1 MGKVRKR
8 YNSVPLWLALFL
20 MIAAALL
27 IAALGTHFTS
37 TLAREKADEIQSRY
51 ITATYDTTQGDVQ
64 YSYDFDFHFED
75 YTAEDMRLYRFSRF
89 IENYAA
95 LFWYSVCIASAA
107 IVFYMTKLKKP
118 LRILQNASHRI
129 SENELDFTV
138 KYPGSDEMSALCEAF
153 ETMRSALEE
162 NNDKML
168 HMLDERKQ
176 LNDAYT
182 HDLRTPIAVLKGY
195 TDMLIGY
202 LPTGKFSEDE
212 ILETV
217 QTMSSHVERLEQFA
231 DSMNTVQKL
240 EDIDIQKEQVPT
252 EEFLSHLRETADFL
266 CQSQDIAFE
275 FESSLARAT
284 ILIDPSAVT
293 QVFENL
299 LNNAL
304 RFAEEKITILCLAND
319 NIFSIAVTDDGK
331 GFSEK
336 ELITAA
342 KPYYSGQAEK
352 GQFHFGL
359 GLHICRTLCEKHGG
373 TLRLEN
379 TEPHGAK
386 VTASFYISP
395 LSI

>member
-8 YNSVPLWLALFL
+8 YNSVSLWIALFL
-20 MIAAALL
+20 MITAALL

-64 YSYDFDFHFED
+64 YSYDFDFHYED
-75 YTAEDMRLYRFSRF
+75 YTAEDMRLYRITRF

-95 LFWYSVCIASAA
+95 LFWYSVCTASAG
-107 IVFYMTKLKKP
+107 IVFYITKLKKP

-129 SENELDFTV
+129 SANELDFTV
-138 KYPGSDEMSALCEAF
+138 EYPGNDEMAALCGAF

-162 NNDKML
+162 NNSRML
-168 HMLDERKQ
+168 RMLDERKQ

-182 HDLRTPIAVLKGY
+182 HDLRMPIAVLKGY
-195 TDMLIGY
+195 TDMLIKY
-202 LPTGKFSEDE
+202 LPTGKFSESE

-240 EDIDIQKEQVPT
+240 EDVEIHKEKVPAG
-252 EEFLSHLRETADFL
+252 EFLIHLRETADFL
-266 CQSQDIAFE
+266 CQSKDLACE
-275 FESSLARAT
+275 FESQVTAAA
-284 ILIDPSAVT
+284 ILIDPSVVT

-299 LNNAL
+299 LGNAL
-304 RFAEEKITILCLAND
+304 RFAKSKIMIICQTDENV
-319 NIFSIAVTDDGK
+319 FAVSVADDGK
-331 GFSEK
+331 GFSDK

-342 KPYYSGQAEK
+342 KPYYSGQSEK
-352 GQFHFGL
+352 EHFHFGL

-373 TLRLEN
+373 VLRLEN
-379 TEPHGAK
+379 TPQHGAK
-386 VTASFYISP
+386 VTAAF
-395 LSI
+395 SIQTI

>member
-1 MGKVRKR
+1 MGKVKKWH
-8 YNSVPLWLALFL
+8 NSVPLWLALFL
-20 MIAAALL
+20 MITAALL
-27 IAALGTHFTS
+27 IAAFGSHFTS
-37 TLAREKADEIQSRY
+37 ALARGKADEIQSRY

-64 YSYDFDFHFED
+64 YSYDFDFHYED
-75 YTAEDMRLYRFSRF
+75 YTAEDMRLYRLFRF

-118 LRILQNASHRI
+118 LRILQNASQRI

-138 KYPGSDEMSALCEAF
+138 EYPGNDEMAALCGAF

-168 HMLDERKQ
+168 RMLDERKQ

-195 TDMLIGY
+195 ADMLVKY
-202 LPTGKFSEDE
+202 LPTGKFSESE
-212 ILETV
+212 VIETV

-240 EDIDIQKEQVPT
+240 EDVEIQKEKVPT
-252 EEFLSHLRETADFL
+252 GEFLSHLRETADFL
-266 CQSQDIAFE
+266 CQSKNLACE
-275 FESSLARAT
+275 FESQITATT
-284 ILIDPSAVT
+284 ILIDSSAVT

-299 LNNAL
+299 LGNAL
-304 RFAEEKITILCLAND
+304 RFAKSKITIVCQTDENV
-319 NIFSIAVTDDGK
+319 FSVSVADDGK
-331 GFSEK
+331 GFSDK
-336 ELITAA
+336 ELITAS

-352 GQFHFGL
+352 EHFHFGL
-359 GLHICRTLCEKHGG
+359 GLHICRTLCKKHGG
-373 TLRLEN
+373 TLHLEN
-379 TEPHGAK
+379 TPQHGAE
-386 VTASFYISP
+386 VTAAF
-395 LSI
+395 SIQTI

>member
-1 MGKVRKR
+1 MKKW

-20 MIAAALL
+20 MITAALL

-37 TLAREKADEIQSRY
+37 AAARGKADEIQSRY
-51 ITATYDTTQGDVQ
+51 ITATYEETKDDVQ
-64 YSYDFDFHFED
+64 YSYDFDFHYED
-75 YTAEDMRLYRFSRF
+75 YTTEDMHLYRISRF
-89 IENYAA
+89 IQTYAA

-107 IVFYMTKLKKP
+107 ILFYITKLKRP

-138 KYPGSDEMSALCEAF
+138 EYPGSDEMSALCAAF

-162 NNDKML
+162 TSGKML
-168 HMLDERKQ
+168 RMLDERKQ

-182 HDLRTPIAVLKGY
+182 HDLRTPIAVLRGY

-202 LPTGKFSEDE
+202 LPTGKISESEVFD
-212 ILETV
+212 TV
-217 QTMSSHVERLEQFA
+217 QIMSSHVERLEQFA

-240 EDIDIQKEQVPT
+240 DDVAIRKEEVPT
-252 EEFLSHLRETADFL
+252 EEFFSHLRETADFL
-266 CQSQDIAFE
+266 CKSQDLSCK
-275 FESSLARAT
+275 FESSITTAT
-284 ILIDPSAVT
+284 IFIDPSAVT

-299 LNNAL
+299 LSNAI
-304 RFAEEKITILCLAND
+304 RFAVSNIHIVCSADD
-319 NIFSIAVTDDGK
+319 NTFFISVTDDGK

-336 ELITAA
+336 ERLIAA

-359 GLHICRTLCEKHGG
+359 GLHICRILCEKHGG
-373 TLRLEN
+373 SLRLEN
-379 TEPHGAK
+379 TTQHGAK
-386 VTASFYISP
+386 VTAVFSAKMMQI
-395 LSI
+395 

>member
-20 MIAAALL
+20 MITAALL
-27 IAALGTHFTS
+27 IAAFGSHFTS
-37 TLAREKADEIQSRY
+37 ALARGTADEIQSRY
-51 ITATYDTTQGDVQ
+51 ITATFDGTQGDVQ

-75 YTAEDMRLYRFSRF
+75 YTAEDMHLYRITRF

-95 LFWYSVCIASAA
+95 LFWYSVCIASAG
-107 IVFYMTKLKKP
+107 IVFYMTKLKRP
-118 LRILQNASHRI
+118 LRILNNASQRI

-138 KYPGSDEMSALCEAF
+138 EYFGNDEMAALCGAF
-153 ETMRSALEE
+153 ETMRFALEE
-162 NNDKML
+162 NNDKMFR
-168 HMLDERKQ
+168 MLDERKQ

-195 TDMLIGY
+195 TDMLIKY
-202 LPTGKFSEDE
+202 LPTGKFSESE

-217 QTMSSHVERLEQFA
+217 QTMSSHVERLERFA

-240 EDIDIQKEQVPT
+240 EDVEIRKEKVPT
-252 EEFLSHLRETADFL
+252 GEFLSHLRETADFL
-266 CQSQDIAFE
+266 CQSKDLACE
-275 FESSLARAT
+275 FESSVTAKT

-299 LNNAL
+299 LGNAL
-304 RFAEEKITILCLAND
+304 RFAKSKICIVCSADD
-319 NIFSIAVTDDGK
+319 NIFSVSVADDGK
-331 GFSEK
+331 GFGDK
-336 ELITAA
+336 ELMTAA

-373 TLRLEN
+373 SLRLEN
-379 TEPHGAK
+379 TDRHGAK
-386 VTASFYISP
+386 VTAIFLCQSK
-395 LSI
+395 

>member
-1 MGKVRKR
+1 MGKVKKW

-27 IAALGTHFTS
+27 IAALGSHFTS
-37 TLAREKADEIQSRY
+37 ALARGKADEIQSRY

-64 YSYDFDFHFED
+64 YSYDFDFHYED
-75 YTAEDMRLYRFSRF
+75 YTTNDMRLYRLFRF

-95 LFWYSVCIASAA
+95 LFWYSVCIASAG

-138 KYPGSDEMSALCEAF
+138 EYPGSDEMSALCEAF
-153 ETMRSALEE
+153 ETMRSALEK

-195 TDMLIGY
+195 ADMLVKY
-202 LPTGKFSEDE
+202 LPTGKFSESE
-212 ILETV
+212 ILDTV
-217 QTMSSHVERLEQFA
+217 QTMSSHVERLEQFV

-240 EDIDIQKEQVPT
+240 EDVEIQKEKVPT
-252 EEFLSHLRETADFL
+252 EEFLSYLRETADFL
-266 CQSQDIAFE
+266 CQSKDLACE
-275 FESSLARAT
+275 FESQGTAAAIS
-284 ILIDPSAVT
+284 IDPSAVT

-299 LNNAL
+299 LGNAL
-304 RFAEEKITILCLAND
+304 RFAKSKIMIICSADENT
-319 NIFSIAVTDDGK
+319 FSVSVADDGE
-331 GFSEK
+331 GFSDK

-342 KPYYSGQAEK
+342 KPYYSGQSEK
-352 GQFHFGL
+352 EHFHFGL

-373 TLRLEN
+373 VLRLEN
-379 TEPHGAK
+379 TPQHGAE
-386 VTASFYISP
+386 VTATFS
-395 LSI
+395 

>member
-20 MIAAALL
+20 MITAALL
-27 IAALGTHFTS
+27 IAAFGSHFTS

-51 ITATYDTTQGDVQ
+51 ITATFDGIQGDVQ

-75 YTAEDMRLYRFSRF
+75 YTAEDMRLYRITRF

-95 LFWYSVCIASAA
+95 LFWYSVCIVSAG
-107 IVFYMTKLKKP
+107 IVFYLTKLKRP
-118 LRILQNASHRI
+118 MRILNNASQHI

-138 KYPGSDEMSALCEAF
+138 EYPGNDEMAALCEAF

-195 TDMLIGY
+195 TDMLIRY
-202 LPTGKFSEDE
+202 LPTGKFSESQ

-240 EDIDIQKEQVPT
+240 EDVEIHKEKVPAV
-252 EEFLSHLRETADFL
+252 EFLIHLRETADFL
-266 CQSQDIAFE
+266 CQSKDHACE
-275 FESSLARAT
+275 FESSVTAET

-299 LNNAL
+299 LGNAL
-304 RFAEEKITILCLAND
+304 RFAKSKICIVCSADD
-319 NIFSIAVTDDGK
+319 NIFFISVADDGN
-331 GFSEK
+331 GFGDK
-336 ELITAA
+336 ELMTAA

-373 TLRLEN
+373 SLRLEN
-379 TEPHGAK
+379 TDQHGAK
-386 VTASFYISP
+386 VTATFFSNK
-395 LSI
+395 

>member
-1 MGKVRKR
+1 MGKVKKW
-8 YNSVPLWLALFL
+8 YNSITLWLALFL

-51 ITATYDTTQGDVQ
+51 ITATYEETKGDVQ

-75 YTAEDMRLYRFSRF
+75 YTAEDMRLYRISRF

-95 LFWYSVCIASAA
+95 LFWYSVCIASAG

-138 KYPGSDEMSALCEAF
+138 EYPGSDEMAKLCNAF

-162 NNDKML
+162 NNMKML
-168 HMLDERKQ
+168 RMIDERKQ

-195 TDMLIGY
+195 TDMLAKY
-202 LPTGKFSEDE
+202 LPTGKMAESEVM
-212 ILETV
+212 ETV
-217 QTMSSHVERLEQFA
+217 HVMSSHVGRLEQFV

-240 EDIDIQKEQVPT
+240 EDIEIRKEKIST
-252 EEFLSHLRETADFL
+252 DEFLSHLRETADFL
-266 CQSQDIAFE
+266 CQSSQLICK
-275 FESSLARAT
+275 FESAVSSDTLF
-284 ILIDPSAVT
+284 LDPSAVT
-293 QVFENL
+293 QVYENL
-299 LNNAL
+299 LGNAV
-304 RFAEEKITILCLAND
+304 RFAKSTVAIRCATDSDA
-319 NIFSIAVTDDGK
+319 FSISITDDGK
-331 GFSEK
+331 GFSDK
-336 ELITAA
+336 ELMTAT
-342 KPYYSGQAEK
+342 KPYYSGQSEK
-352 GQFHFGL
+352 EEYHFGL

-373 TLRLEN
+373 TLTLEN
-379 TEPHGAK
+379 AACNGAK
-386 VTASFYISP
+386 VTAAFSQNRK
-395 LSI
+395 